1 MMRLADRIVR
11 LHDALD
17 AAALPHAIGG
27 AISLAYCT
35 RDPRATD
42 DIDVNVFVGIRRLDD
57 LLDALPSEIDVTD
70 AGRRQLARD
79 AQARVFWDE
88 TPVDLFL
95 ANHPFHGRSQERA
108 VLRPFEGREI
118 PMLSCIDLAVYKSFF
133 ARPKDAVDVAEMVR
147 AGCIQL
153 PELGPEVRE
162 LIGNERDEFLELVR
176 AFSTAPEE
184 PRDGL

>member
-1 MMRLADRIVR
+1 MRLSERIVR

-42 DIDVNVFVGIRRLDD
+42 DIDVNVFVGVRRLDD
-57 LLDALPSEIDVTD
+57 VLGALPSDITVTD
-70 AGRRQLARD
+70 TNRRQLRSD

-95 ANHPFHGRSQERA
+95 ADHPFHGRSQERA
-108 VLRPFEGREI
+108 VSRPFEGREI
-118 PMLSCIDLAVYKSFF
+118 PMLCCIDLAVYKTLF
-133 ARPKDAVDVAEMVR
+133 ARPQDAVDIAEMVKAR
-147 AGCIQL
+147 CIDLEALQREMRGL
-153 PELGPEVRE
+153 IADERNDFLDLVHRFSGEPDGPRGH
-162 LIGNERDEFLELVR
+162 L
-176 AFSTAPEE
+176 
-184 PRDGL
+184 